1 MLTSAPKS
9 IRENI
14 ARAKG
19 YLRRDEVERA
29 LVTMSEALRQLAEI
43 RLARSARAEVEIQI
57 DEFLAALVRHSVLQP
72 LLDPA
77 DTGNPRSITLQQ
89 GKEAALSTVLEGLA
103 KILQT
108 SAEQAVQQE
117 AESRLARKKQLI
129 GNGLD
134 FLREGQVAKARAF
147 LKRIVEEFG
156 DEDGIR
162 LQMGQIFSAAGLFAE
177 AAAMYEESMALQPRE
192 AAAYT
197 GAVAAWM
204 ELREYEKAEAVYKTV
219 LRTFGGHASTFGK
232 MAKLYLEWHKKHDAE
247 EAALR
252 ALQTD
257 PEQADALE
265 VMAALNKGE

>member
-1 MLTSAPKS
+1 MLTTAPKS

-29 LVTMSEALRQLAEI
+29 LVTMSEAVRQLAEI
-43 RLARSARAEVEIQI
+43 KLARSARAELEIQI
-57 DEFLAALVRHSVLQP
+57 GEFLSGLVRHSVLQP
-72 LLDPA
+72 LLDPGN
-77 DTGNPRSITLQQ
+77 TGKPRNICLQQ
-89 GKEAALSTVLEGLA
+89 GKEAALSTVLDGLA

-117 AESRLARKKQLI
+117 AENRLARKKQLI
-129 GNGLD
+129 SSGLD
-134 FLREGQVAKARAF
+134 FLREGQVAKGRAF

-162 LQMGQIFSAAGLFAE
+162 LQMGQIFAAAGLFAE

-204 ELREYEKAEAVYKTV
+204 ELREYEKAEAVYKAV

-232 MAKLYLEWHKKHDAE
+232 MAKMYLDWHKKHDAE

-265 VMAALNKGE
+265 VMAALDKG

>member
-1 MLTSAPKS
+1 MLTTAPKY

-29 LVTMSEALRQLAEI
+29 LVAMSEAVRQLAEI
-43 RLARSARAEVEIQI
+43 KLARSARAELEIQI
-57 DEFLAALVRHSVLQP
+57 DEFLSGLVRHSVLQP
-72 LLDPA
+72 LLDPGN
-77 DTGNPRSITLQQ
+77 TGKPRNICLQQ
-89 GKEAALSTVLEGLA
+89 GKESALSTVLDGLA

-117 AESRLARKKQLI
+117 AENRLARKKQLI
-129 GNGLD
+129 SSGLD
-134 FLREGQVAKARAF
+134 FLREGQVAKGRAF

-162 LQMGQIFSAAGLFAE
+162 LQMGQIFAAAGLFAE

-204 ELREYEKAEAVYKTV
+204 ELREYEKAEAVYKAV

-232 MAKLYLEWHKKHDAE
+232 MAKMYLEWHKKHDAE

-265 VMAALNKGE
+265 VMDALDKC